1 MRTGMVAAGVVP
13 ARRYAAV
20 SVLVAAFFLIYALI
34 GLTRHWQFRSSAYDL
49 GIYDQF
55 LWHLSRF
62 ETPASSVRGM
72 PNLFADHFHPILLLL
87 VPAFWAAPAAETL
100 ITAQAFLF
108 AISIVPVYLFANRM
122 HGSAVA
128 LALSAA
134 YGLFWGLQRAAE
146 FDFHEYAFAPVL
158 IGLSILALA
167 RKSWRLLW
175 ACAIAIILVKED
187 LIPLVVFEG
196 IYLTIAGERKQGPAM
211 AAAGLGAFA
220 VIVGWLMPWLGGGD
234 SFEYTH
240 LYNGVLTN
248 PWMIPAAL
256 VTPFMKL
263 RTAFLWVAP
272 FALLPLLSPFA
283 MLLVPFAL
291 SRFLSDSPTHWGTIF
306 HYGAP
311 VAPIAAM
318 SAVDGLAR
326 VRRKL
331 ADPWRRRRVITGFA
345 AACLVL
351 SAILPGQQPLWD
363 LLRAKAYVRSA
374 AMRTGHEIVRR
385 FPPGGSVVAQGPIVP
400 HLTHRDAIY
409 VLDTDAPDADF
420 VVAATG
426 LHPWPLATIGEVEA
440 LLEARK
446 RRGYV
451 VMLEQDGWVVL
462 RRVGR

>member
-1 MRTGMVAAGVVP
+1 MRTDIVAAGVVH

-20 SVLVAAFFLIYALI
+20 SVLVVTFFLIYALI
-34 GLTRHWQFRSSAYDL
+34 GLTRHWQFKSSAYDL

-62 ETPASSVRGM
+62 EPPASSVRGM
-72 PNLFADHFHPILLLL
+72 ANLFADHFHPILLLL
-87 VPAFWAAPAAETL
+87 VPAFWVAPAAETL

-122 HGSAVA
+122 HGKGIA

-158 IGLSILALA
+158 IALSVLALA

-175 ACAIAIILVKED
+175 ACAIAIVLVKED

-196 IYLTIAGERKQGPAM
+196 IYLVIRGERKQGIAM
-211 AAAGLGAFA
+211 TTAGLVAFA
-220 VIVGWLMPWLGGGD
+220 AIVGWLMPRLSSSD

-240 LYNGVLTN
+240 LYNGVLAR
-248 PWMIPAAL
+248 PWTMLATL
-256 VTPFMKL
+256 VTPVMKL

-272 FALLPLLSPFA
+272 FALLPLFSPLA
-283 MLLVPFAL
+283 ILLVPFAL
-291 SRFLSDSPTHWGTIF
+291 SRFLSDSPAHWGTIF
-306 HYGAP
+306 HYAAP

-318 SAVDGLAR
+318 SAADGLSR
-326 VRRKL
+326 VTRGL
-331 ADPWRRRRVITGFA
+331 AASSRRRVLTGFA
-345 AACLVL
+345 TVCVVM

-363 LLRAKAYVRSA
+363 ILRAKSYAQTA
-374 AMRTGHEIVRR
+374 TMRTGHEIVRR
-385 FPPGGSVVAQGPIVP
+385 FPSNGSVVAQGPIVP

-409 VLDTDAPDADF
+409 VLDGDAPDADF
-420 VVAATG
+420 VVAAKG
-426 LHPWPLATIGEVEA
+426 LHPWPLSTIGEVEA

-446 RRGYV
+446 RRGYAI
-451 VMLEQDGWVVL
+451 MLEQDGWVVL